1 MKKENFGQTAKGEQA
16 SLYTM
21 ENAAGM
27 ELKLT
32 DYGASLVSLKV
43 KRPNRR
49 KEGCSPWI

>member
-1 MKKENFGQTAKGEQA
+1 MGDDMKKENFGQTAKGEQA

-43 KRPNRR
+43 KDRT
-49 KEGCSPWI
+49 